1 MEPRGEDQRVRGGE
15 GNADSVLGQAAG
27 TVTKP
32 PMVTPGPASRSLPL
46 DYTIHGW
53 SPFLNS
59 KYLTVCFLSL
69 IIIF

>member
-1 MEPRGEDQRVRGGE
+1 MISARVRVGKRCYGAQRRRPEGKRRE

-53 SPFLNS
+53 SAF
-59 KYLTVCFLSL
+59 
-69 IIIF
+69 